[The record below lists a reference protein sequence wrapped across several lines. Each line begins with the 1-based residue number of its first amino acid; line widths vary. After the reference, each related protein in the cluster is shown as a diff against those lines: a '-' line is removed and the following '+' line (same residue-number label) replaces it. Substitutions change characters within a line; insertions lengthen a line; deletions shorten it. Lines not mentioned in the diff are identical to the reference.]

1 MNHGWSGISE
11 AACDSGWLTGNLE
24 CKVIFTTWR
33 IGRLNNEPLLS
44 ELAVQADSPTVVII
58 RGDAGRFLA
67 YKDVIQ
73 TGIRFS
79 SRRLQ
84 EAQMKVLPYNV
95 CNLQFTSGTTG
106 RPKAA
111 MLTHQ

>member
-1 MNHGWSGISE
+1 MIS
-11 AACDSGWLTGNLE
+11 AWLTGDPE
-24 CKVIFTTWR
+24 CKVFFTTQR

-44 ELAVQADSPTVVII
+44 ELAVRADSPTVVII
-58 RGDAGRFLA
+58 RGNAGQFVA
-67 YKDVIQ
+67 YRDVIKS
-73 TGIRFS
+73 GVRFS